1 MVWLESVRGS
11 ISHDES
17 PAGLEPTVDDSELG
31 LAGTTPRDPLV
42 SITASPN
49 HVPSLEFCTIDASAT
64 KVTIGD
70 DELVGLPDANDYS
83 RQKQVYKVFLLN
95 YCSGTREAGSQDTDM
110 DYCSETGEEIW
121 DLLDPWIV
129 WGVKLKSDG
138 SASFG
143 WLDRGPDWLWI
154 AYIAGGIFG
163 SLSVIS
169 ALVPVHRL
177 SFAKWPVV
185 IVASL
190 TAIVQLSIAIA
201 AQITFGTLVASADDE
216 GVSITAKLGVTA
228 FMINWIA
235 ALSAVVAAATR
246 VVRVREIKKDNIRTK
261 HDVGLREFLAGTGSH
276 KYTEVEGMS
285 LQNQHVDVDN
295 PRTTLGNFQHD
306 VTHQESKYE
315 PYRPAQT

>member
-1 MVWLESVRGS
+1 MKAP
-11 ISHDES
+11 
-17 PAGLEPTVDDSELG
+17 PALSLLSTTASLVS
-31 LAGTTPRDPLV
+31 LALLLVIPLV

-185 IVASL
+185 IVASVSDL
-190 TAIVQLSIAIA
+190 LPISGSIFPFPCLPLHWFPSFA
-201 AQITFGTLVASADDE
+201 
-216 GVSITAKLGVTA
+216 
-228 FMINWIA
+228 
-235 ALSAVVAAATR
+235 
-246 VVRVREIKKDNIRTK
+246 
-261 HDVGLREFLAGTGSH
+261 
-276 KYTEVEGMS
+276 Y
-285 LQNQHVDVDN
+285 
-295 PRTTLGNFQHD
+295 PR
-306 VTHQESKYE
+306 
-315 PYRPAQT
+315 PYSP